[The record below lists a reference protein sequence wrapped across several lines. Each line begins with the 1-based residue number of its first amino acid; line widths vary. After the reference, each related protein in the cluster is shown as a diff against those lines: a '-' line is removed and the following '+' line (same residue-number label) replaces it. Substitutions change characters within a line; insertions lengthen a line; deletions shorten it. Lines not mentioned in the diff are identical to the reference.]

1 MKLEYEFH
9 FTQSRSYIVTPELET
24 LDLLQKSGLYWLK
37 WNRAID
43 PVAELQRSSNKAEIA
58 SMTRNVIAP
67 SAAIAKRIVE
77 KHIGSDCPLVLCELA
92 ACEACGEEIKAFCVK
107 QK

>member
-1 MKLEYEFH
+1 MSFILHSHARTSSLQNWKLWIF
-9 FTQSRSYIVTPELET
+9 FK
-24 LDLLQKSGLYWLK
+24 KSGLCWLK